1 MEKKPFNR
9 QFIMQVLKGR
19 WMVVVVCLY
28 ILAFA
33 GGPYVFGIYSEAIKA
48 ELQYDEET
56 IDTLSFFKDL
66 GNNVGIVSGLLNEI
80 LPPWIVLGVGSC
92 MNLFGFVMMWMAV
105 THRIARPPLWQ
116 MYLYMTVGSNSM
128 SFFNTGV
135 VVTCVKNFPESRGE
149 VLGLVKGII
158 GLSTAILTQI
168 YHALYAQNTEGMI
181 LLLGWLPSL
190 VTFICMFVVRPT
202 KPVEDKK
209 EGKHFFSFL
218 YLALFLAAFLM
229 LIIIVENQVRLTSI
243 SYKIIGVIIL
253 LLVGLNVVIAI
264 RAERGSDACEEEN
277 EKELKDQGFKTCSK
291 KQAVVH
297 NDETSLQSSIQPP
310 MKSGQGGRESVEEKE
325 AMTPAEE
332 SKGEGEPAS
341 IAKSNGNPSF
351 SISAYKLED
360 PNEDS
365 KWIRTV
371 KHFYKSWP
379 QRGEDFS
386 IPHAMLS
393 LDMWIVFVVAT
404 CGIGATLTAIDNV
417 GQIGASLGYSAVSIS
432 TCVSLIS
439 IWNFLGR
446 VGSGYI
452 SEMLLRRYRFP
463 RTLLLMVVVGLS
475 CAGHLILAFPMRGAL
490 YTASVI
496 EGLSFGAQW
505 PILFAVISELFGL
518 KHYATLYN
526 VAPLAAPLGSYLLK
540 VRVAGF
546 LYDREAAV
554 QAEAAAGGK
563 AVALQHWMVSGRV
576 GGGSKREV
584 VCVGPSCFRLT
595 FLIMTLVSALGTII
609 AGWLVLRTRKF
620 YRQPTSSSAPITS
633 SSDDKAKEFV

>member
-1 MEKKPFNR
+1 MGKQPFNR
-9 QFIMQVLKGR
+9 QFVLQVLKGR

-33 GGPYVFGIYSEAIKA
+33 GGPYVFGIYSQAIKA

-66 GNNVGIVSGLLNEI
+66 GNNVGIISGLLNEI
-80 LPPWIVLGVGSC
+80 LPPWVVLGVGSS

-105 THRIARPPLWQ
+105 THRIAQPPLWQ
-116 MYLYMTVGSNSM
+116 MYLYMTIGSNSM

-149 VLGLVKGII
+149 VLGLVKGVI

-168 YHALYAQNTEGMI
+168 YHALYAQNAEGML

-190 VTFICMFVVRPT
+190 VTFICMFVVRET

-229 LIIIVENQVRLTSI
+229 FIIIVENQVHLTSI
-243 SYKIIGVIIL
+243 SYKAIGAIIL
-253 LLVGLNVVIAI
+253 VLVALNVVVAI
-264 RAERGSDACEEEN
+264 RAEREADASKVEEQ
-277 EKELKDQGFKTCSK
+277 EKELKDQGFKTSSK

-297 NDETSLQSSIQPP
+297 NEETSLHGI
-310 MKSGQGGRESVEEKE
+310 KSGKAGRESEEK
-325 AMTPAEE
+325 AVAATPEE
-332 SKGEGEPAS
+332 SKSGGMSALS
-341 IAKSNGNPSF
+341 LTKDDHDGLQNDSRN
-351 SISAYKLED
+351 ISAYKLED
-360 PNEDS
+360 QAIKEDP
-365 KWIRTV
+365 KWIRKV
-371 KHFYKSWP
+371 KHFYRSWP

-393 LDMWIVFVVAT
+393 LDMWIVFVVAV
-404 CGIGATLTAIDNV
+404 CGIGATLTVIDNV
-417 GQIGASLGYSAVSIS
+417 GQIGESLGYSAVSIS

-463 RTLLLMVVVGLS
+463 RTLILMVVVGMS

-490 YTASVI
+490 YIASTI
-496 EGLSFGAQW
+496 EGLTFGAQW
-505 PILFAVISELFGL
+505 PVLFAVISELFGL

-540 VRVAGF
+540 VRVAGY
-546 LYDREAAV
+546 LYDKEAAV
-554 QAEAAAGGK
+554 QAAEAGK
-563 AVALQHWMVSGRV
+563 VVLSKHWMVSGHV
-576 GGGSKREV
+576 GGGSRHEV
-584 VCVGPSCFRLT
+584 VCVGPSCFRLA

-620 YRQPTSSSAPITS
+620 YRQPSTTTSASA
-633 SSDDKAKEFV
+633 DHQDKGKDLA

>member
-1 MEKKPFNR
+1 
-9 QFIMQVLKGR
+9 
-19 WMVVVVCLY
+19 MVVVLCLY

-48 ELQYDEET
+48 QLQYDEET

-66 GNNVGIVSGLLNEI
+66 GNNVGIISGLLNEI
-80 LPPWIVLGVGSC
+80 LPPWVVLGVGST

-116 MYLYMTVGSNSM
+116 MYLYMTIGSNSM

-168 YHALYAQNTEGMI
+168 YHALYAQNAEGMI

-190 VTFICMFVVRPT
+190 VTFICMFLVRPT
-202 KPVEDKK
+202 KPVNDKR

-218 YLALFLAAFLM
+218 YFALFLAAFLM
-229 LIIIVENQVRLTSI
+229 LIIIVENQVHLTSI
-243 SYKIIGVIIL
+243 PYKFIGAIIL
-253 LLVGLNVVIAI
+253 LLVASNVVVAI
-264 RAERGSDACEEEN
+264 RAERTDGMDMPEQ
-277 EKELKDQGFKTCSK
+277 EKELNDHGVKSSNK

-297 NDETSLQSSIQPP
+297 DDETSTLSSIAAP
-310 MKSGQGGRESVEEKE
+310 MKPGLVNPRENHEKVEAEKQDQLNNATPTLNPTGNVASLSVTKGDHDGSQYNNKKVM
-325 AMTPAEE
+325 ANKE
-332 SKGEGEPAS
+332 SKWLR
-341 IAKSNGNPSF
+341 K
-351 SISAYKLED
+351 
-360 PNEDS
+360 
-365 KWIRTV
+365 V
-371 KHFYKSWP
+371 KHFYRSWP
-379 QRGEDFS
+379 ERGQDFS
-386 IPHAMLS
+386 IPHALLS

-417 GQIGASLGYSAVSIS
+417 GQIGESLGYSAVSIS

-446 VGSGYI
+446 VGAGYI
-452 SEMLLRRYRFP
+452 SEILLRKYRFP
-463 RTLLLMVVVGLS
+463 RTLILMVVVGLS
-475 CAGHLILAFPMRGAL
+475 CAGHLILAFPMKGAL
-490 YTASVI
+490 YIASII

-505 PILFAVISELFGL
+505 PVLFAIISELFGL
-518 KHYATLYN
+518 KYYATLYN
-526 VAPLAAPLGSYLLK
+526 VAPLAAPLGSYLMK
-540 VRVAGF
+540 VRVAGY

-554 QAEAAAGGK
+554 QAARTTTPTTTALQHYNMVSMRAAGGSR
-563 AVALQHWMVSGRV
+563 H
-576 GGGSKREV
+576 EV

-620 YRQPTSSSAPITS
+620 YRQPTHIAPTS
-633 SSDDKAKEFV
+633 STADKAKELV